1 MKESAI
7 GKVMITEPAKLLFHF
22 FFFFRLKNKSESNNV
37 NLLPKVL

>member
-22 FFFFRLKNKSESNNV
+22 FFFFQIKKQ
-37 NLLPKVL
+37 K